1 MCPRPWCTDQPV
13 RKFAPGSYSRGQLEK
28 PPSAELRP
36 DQKDSDTLPPYDVL
50 DAILEDYMEE
60 SQSRG
65 PDCSRPRISTWDWSS
80 ACCVWWIARSTSAS
94 RPRRASKFLKR
105 LSATAGASRSQP
117 GKKREAVGP
126 VVGSLQSS
134 PFERKACCARMS
146 VLAVTMV
153 MGSVVFSPEK
163 APVLPSEETV
173 NSFQQTF
180 GYDSTVT
187 WKIASIK
194 PSIAEGLAEVNVT
207 LSNAQGQSGT
217 TLYVTPD
224 GKHAL
229 TGEIMPFGAKPY
241 EPAKEALLKG
251 INGPT
256 RGPEKAPV
264 TIVEFSDLQCPH
276 CKDAQPVI
284 DKLLAARAERTICVP
299 ELSLAHAQLGSQG
312 RVLRRLRRPQFE

>member
-1 MCPRPWCTDQPV
+1 
-13 RKFAPGSYSRGQLEK
+13 
-28 PPSAELRP
+28 
-36 DQKDSDTLPPYDVL
+36 
-50 DAILEDYMEE
+50 
-60 SQSRG
+60 
-65 PDCSRPRISTWDWSS
+65 
-80 ACCVWWIARSTSAS
+80 
-94 RPRRASKFLKR
+94 
-105 LSATAGASRSQP
+105 
-117 GKKREAVGP
+117 
-126 VVGSLQSS
+126 
-134 PFERKACCARMS
+134 
-146 VLAVTMV
+146 MV
-153 MGSVVFSPEK
+153 MGSVVFSQEK

-173 NSFQQTF
+173 NSFLQQTF

-251 INGPT
+251 VNGPA
-256 RGPEKAPV
+256 RGPEKSGV

-284 DKLLAARAERTICVP
+284 EKLLAEEPNARFVFQNYPLPMHNWAAKAAYYADCVGRSSSDAFWKFVQGTFDQQANLTESNADEKLTAIADSAGVKGADMAVCAAKPDTKSRVDKSVALGTSVGVTGTPTVYVNGRRIGNVVGVPP
-299 ELSLAHAQLGSQG
+299 E
-312 RVLRRLRRPQFE
+312 VLKGLVEFAAKQ

>member
-1 MCPRPWCTDQPV
+1 M
-13 RKFAPGSYSRGQLEK
+13 
-28 PPSAELRP
+28 LR
-36 DQKDSDTLPPYDVL
+36 
-50 DAILEDYMEE
+50 
-60 SQSRG
+60 
-65 PDCSRPRISTWDWSS
+65 
-80 ACCVWWIARSTSAS
+80 
-94 RPRRASKFLKR
+94 R
-105 LSATAGASRSQP
+105 L
-117 GKKREAVGP
+117 
-126 VVGSLQSS
+126 
-134 PFERKACCARMS
+134 S
-146 VLAVTMV
+146 VLAVILV
-153 MGSVVFSPEK
+153 MGLLVFSQEK

-173 NSFQQTF
+173 NAFLQQTF
-180 GYDSTVT
+180 GYDPTVT

-207 LSNAQGQSGT
+207 LSNSQGQSGT

-284 DKLLAARAERTICVP
+284 DKLLVAEPNARFVFQNYPLPMHNWAAKAAYYADCVGRSSSDAFWKFVQGTFDQQSNLTESNADEKLTAIADASGVKGADIATCAAKPDTKSRVDKSVALGQAVGVTGTPTVYVNGRRIGNVVGVPP
-299 ELSLAHAQLGSQG
+299 E
-312 RVLRRLRRPQFE
+312 VLKGLVEFAAKQ